1 MPSPEGS
8 GLARS
13 TWQRAWDQ
21 YANAVNRVAR
31 PVVEPAVKP
40 LARELTFELMGF
52 WLAWHLEG
60 GFEGLQDP
68 ARLGMSRSA
77 IYRRVTLFRRVMGQH
92 PDEYRMPGVTLAVDE
107 YIAAQAGAGAD
118 GSGESDEVSPRDRD

>member
-8 GLARS
+8 GTARS

-31 PVVEPAVKP
+31 PVMEPALKP
-40 LARELTFELMGF
+40 VARELTFELMGF

-60 GFEGLQDP
+60 GFEGLHDP
-68 ARLGMSRSA
+68 EKLGMSRSA
-77 IYRRVTLFRRVMGQH
+77 IYRRVTLFRRVTGQH
-92 PDEYRMPGVTLAVDE
+92 PDDYRMPGVSLAVHD
-107 YIAAQAGAGAD
+107 YIEAAAKAAAEEGD
-118 GSGESDEVSPRDRD
+118 SPA